1 MHPSLEA
8 GATIDVLPDVACW
21 ACLRHL
27 IEINIVCTC
36 PLGCLR
42 LFSYVATQLALSCIF
57 FLLHFWKNLLIV
69 VILSLRLIL
78 LGTENSGMLSF
89 FFLPPFVTCTWL
101 YLFVILTDQL
111 HNAFLCCLLHVVLHL
126 FLTIL

>member
-42 LFSYVATQLALSCIF
+42 
-57 FLLHFWKNLLIV
+57 
-69 VILSLRLIL
+69 
-78 LGTENSGMLSF
+78 F
-89 FFLPPFVTCTWL
+89 FFLCCDAVGLELHF
-101 YLFVILTDQL
+101 LFV
-111 HNAFLCCLLHVVLHL
+111 AFLEELVDCCYFIPASDFVRN
-126 FLTIL
+126 